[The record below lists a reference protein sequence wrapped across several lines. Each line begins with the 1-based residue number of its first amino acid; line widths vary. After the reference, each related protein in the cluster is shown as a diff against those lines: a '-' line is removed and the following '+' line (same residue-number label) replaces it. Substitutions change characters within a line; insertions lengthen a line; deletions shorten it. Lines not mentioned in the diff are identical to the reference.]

1 MSKKTTGIIAGAAGA
16 ALLLAGGTFALWEG
30 EAFVSNDD
38 LVAGNLEIEFADNT
52 WWDVSDDRTDDP
64 HQIMLE
70 SFRIIPGDDIRGI
83 AEFKAALEGDN
94 MVAALAYAVE
104 GYAVG
109 DPTPT
114 PIDGLKLR
122 FDFEYFDGTDWVL
135 LDDNGFGLAAGP
147 FYFASED
154 NSNNTNVTLPTLPT
168 ELPTDPNIRV
178 TLDIEAEDSG
188 EFTTEL
194 QLDQLKITLTQTR
207 DAGVGGGYIP

>member
-94 MVAALAYAVE
+94 MVAGLNYVLSGFE
-104 GYAVG
+104 PPFFSKV
-109 DPTPT
+109 
-114 PIDGLKLR
+114 DGLTTLIS
-122 FDFEYFDGTDWVL
+122 FEYFDGTDWVL
-135 LDDNGFGLAAGP
+135 LDDNVAGLGAGP

-154 NSNNTNVTLPTLPT
+154 NSNNMNVTLPTLPT
-168 ELPTDPNIRV
+168 ELPADPNVRLVI
-178 TLDIEAEDSG
+178 DIKADDSG
-188 EFTTEL
+188 VFTGVAHVADYEVS
-194 QLDQLKITLTQTR
+194 LTQTR